1 MALVTKKSMKAS
13 LKFIHSYQ
21 RTCGL
26 KLPTFVPSHKTA
38 KTFVWSGKSK
48 KLFEEKKWNRR
59 LNENGIS
66 Y

>member
-26 KLPTFVPSHKTA
+26 RLPTFVPSHKT
-38 KTFVWSGKSK
+38 VNSK
-48 KLFEEKKWNRR
+48 DFYLKW
-59 LNENGIS
+59 EIQKII
-66 Y
+66 